1 MLHRLTGRFIGPKI
15 ENEKKPRKMIS
26 KSKKKGGGG
35 LPKLRLSLM
44 LRLTMMTKWL
54 LRLLNHR
61 LC

>member
-26 KSKKKGGGG
+26 KIKRGDS
-35 LPKLRLSLM
+35 LPKLTLSLM
-44 LRLTMMTKWL
+44 LRLTMTTRWL